1 MAVDFTLLPEE
12 TPAYNRAPSRRSVI
26 VVFLVMVLA
35 GATALLVLWPAQ
47 QSTQTWKFW
56 VSLALFPIG
65 IPAVLVMRW
74 QSLHA
79 GRRLDTEV
87 HNDLVRQYRERVNG
101 VAARPLAL
109 LGAAYRFSSD
119 PEENAVES
127 LRTGRIRLVTRQ
139 PVASAGD
146 PVKARWLS
154 LPDVESVPGDQAA
167 DCGRQQALTR
177 WLYEALI
184 DEMTEHIRLIPAKVD
199 LVVHLCAA
207 RELGHQA
214 CADLWTTCW
223 QQRRLRA
230 MRCAA
235 EDASCDLAT
244 LDGWLDQIAGGN
256 AREARLIVATRLHL
270 LLSES
275 PPPGSAE
282 AGAAV
287 LLMPVELAQNHQLR
301 YNATVHRPV
310 RSLPAAAKDNLSHAL
325 RWGGVAP
332 ADVSQAWQTGM
343 NAAQTG
349 VFRVAASQL
358 DLPLLPADL
367 DTTVG
372 HAGSAAPWLA
382 IALAANALVGKDQNQ
397 LVLAGS
403 GENVDIAV
411 VRRTPHGVTT

>member
-207 RELGHQA
+207 GGLN
-214 CADLWTTCW
+214 LVT
-223 QQRRLRA
+223 RR
-230 MRCAA
+230 
-235 EDASCDLAT
+235 
-244 LDGWLDQIAGGN
+244 
-256 AREARLIVATRLHL
+256 
-270 LLSES
+270 
-275 PPPGSAE
+275 
-282 AGAAV
+282 
-287 LLMPVELAQNHQLR
+287 
-301 YNATVHRPV
+301 
-310 RSLPAAAKDNLSHAL
+310 
-325 RWGGVAP
+325 AP
-332 ADVSQAWQTGM
+332 TYGQ
-343 NAAQTG
+343 
-349 VFRVAASQL
+349 
-358 DLPLLPADL
+358 
-367 DTTVG
+367 
-372 HAGSAAPWLA
+372 HAGSS
-382 IALAANALVGKDQNQ
+382 
-397 LVLAGS
+397 AGS
-403 GENVDIAV
+403 VRCAV
-411 VRRTPHGVTT
+411 QRRTQAVIWRRSTGG